1 VWHLL
6 KDLVHTLTHAD
17 SSILRTTK
25 ELFCRPGELTRAWF
39 QGPRRRYIGPVQF
52 FLICN
57 VVFFLVQGA
66 LGFNVLRADFER
78 QMKVQPY
85 SRWVQGRGERFLT
98 RANAESSA
106 QELKAD
112 YDRHSEHLSKS
123 LVVVLVPAFALVL
136 TLLFAGKGRFYVE
149 HVVFSLHFYAAFLLA
164 VCVFALLFTAGTHVL
179 AAASFH
185 LSRGYELLFSC
196 GVVAIGAMYLLVALR
211 RFYQLRLLP
220 GLWRAVLLG
229 TAIVPLLILYRW
241 FLFYA
246 TIWTM

>member
-1 VWHLL
+1 M

-17 SSILRTTK
+17 SSILRTVVT
-25 ELFCRPGELTRAWF
+25 LLARPGELTRAWF
-39 QGPRRRYIGPVQF
+39 QGPRRRYIGPVQL

-57 VVFFLVQGA
+57 VVFFLVQGT

-78 QMKVQPY
+78 QMKVQSY
-85 SRWVQGRGERFLT
+85 SQWVQEKGEKFLK
-98 RANAESSA
+98 RASSDLSV

-123 LVVVLVPAFALVL
+123 LVIVLVPAFALAL
-136 TLLFAGKGRFYVE
+136 TLLLAGKGRFYAE
-149 HVVFSLHFYAAFLLA
+149 HLVFSLHFYAAFLLGL
-164 VCVFALLFTAGTHVL
+164 CVFALLFTAGTHVL
-179 AAASFH
+179 ASASIQP
-185 LSRGYELLFSC
+185 RREYELLFSC
-196 GVVAIGAMYLLVALR
+196 CVIVAEALYLYVALR

-229 TAIVPLLILYRW
+229 IVTLPLLVLYRW
-241 FLFYA
+241 FLFYV

>member
-1 VWHLL
+1 M

-17 SSILRTTK
+17 SSILRTVVTLLSK
-25 ELFCRPGELTRAWF
+25 PGELTRAWF
-39 QGPRRRYIGPVQF
+39 EGPRRRYIGPVQL

-57 VVFFLVQGA
+57 VVFFLAQGM

-85 SRWVQGRGERFLT
+85 SRWVQWRGEKFLK
-98 RANAESSA
+98 RASSDSSL

-123 LVVVLVPAFALVL
+123 LVIVLVPAFALVL
-136 TLLFAGKGRFYVE
+136 TFLFAGKGRFYVE
-149 HVVFSLHFYAAFLLA
+149 HLVFSLHFYAAFLLGL
-164 VCVFALLFTAGTHVL
+164 CVFALLFTAGTHAL
-179 AAASFH
+179 GAASIH
-185 LSRGYELLFSC
+185 PDRAYELLFSC
-196 GVVAIGAMYLLVALR
+196 SVIVSEALYLFVALR
-211 RFYQLRLLP
+211 RFYQLRLLS

-229 TAIVPLLILYRW
+229 IVTLPLLMLYRW